1 MEGDPVKKFIAFA
14 VVAGLAI
21 VAGCAKKTTTPTAN
35 ANLTEVAPPPPIHN
49 GITPAWPI
57 SYSEPIAAPMDD
69 ITPSTSRSGGV
80 SSGAGK
86 TYVVKK
92 GDTLWAIAQRTYGDG
107 KQYRKIV
114 AANPNIKGDR
124 VMTGQ
129 KIVLPS

>member
-1 MEGDPVKKFIAFA
+1 VKKYLLIACVA
-14 VVAGLAI
+14 VSI
-21 VAGCAKKTTTPTAN
+21 VGCAKKTATPTAN

-49 GITPAWPI
+49 GITPAQPI
-57 SYSEPIAAPMDD
+57 STAYAEPMAAPADE
-69 ITPSTSRSGGV
+69 ITPTRSTLPSTGS
-80 SSGAGK
+80 GK

-92 GDTLWAIAQRTYGDG
+92 GDTLWAIAQKTYGDG
-107 KQYRKIV
+107 KQYKKIV

>member
-21 VAGCAKKTTTPTAN
+21 VAGCAKKTTPTAN

-49 GITPAWPI
+49 GITPAAPI

-69 ITPSTSRSGGV
+69 ITPSAGRIGSA
-80 SSGAGK
+80 SSGTGK

>member
-49 GITPAWPI
+49 GITPAAPI
-57 SYSEPIAAPMDD
+57 TYSEPIAAPMDD
-69 ITPSTSRSGGV
+69 ITPATARSGSA

-107 KQYRKIV
+107 KQYRKII
-114 AANPNIKGDR
+114 AANPAIKGDR
-124 VMTGQ
+124 VIAGQ